1 MLFGTYRI
9 TVSDQGNGKRFPPP
23 TFQLPLISAPSPF
36 SVLPVSPPSSSN
48 YEVKIPS
55 DSAKEPPIT
64 GLDLQLLF
72 PTLPPLLPLQLQ
84 AALVIPVW
92 HPLLA
97 YCQSCSMGTSDP
109 DRPLTGLKGLAMDDW
124 GLGSL
129 RPDSCHLQH
138 EALGTKANHLLP
150 FVHRSLLLGLDEVL
164 GTHLLSSLLYWWG
177 RGIALPSS
185 PNPTT

>member
-23 TFQLPLISAPSPF
+23 TFQLPLISSPSPF

-72 PTLPPLLPLQLQ
+72 PPPPPSPSPATGCPGHPCLAPTFSLLSVLQYGNIRPRSSTYWSHRTCHGWLRPGIPQAWFLPSPTWSPRYQGKPSPSFCTQESLTWSGWSFGDPPPFFTPLL
-84 AALVIPVW
+84 
-92 HPLLA
+92 
-97 YCQSCSMGTSDP
+97 MG
-109 DRPLTGLKGLAMDDW
+109 
-124 GLGSL
+124 
-129 RPDSCHLQH
+129 
-138 EALGTKANHLLP
+138 
-150 FVHRSLLLGLDEVL
+150 
-164 GTHLLSSLLYWWG
+164 
-177 RGIALPSS
+177 
-185 PNPTT
+185 